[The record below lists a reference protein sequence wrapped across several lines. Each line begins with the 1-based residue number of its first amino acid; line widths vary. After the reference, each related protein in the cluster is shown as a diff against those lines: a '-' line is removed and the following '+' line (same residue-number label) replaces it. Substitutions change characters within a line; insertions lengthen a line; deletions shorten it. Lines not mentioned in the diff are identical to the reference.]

1 MRALLA
7 FMVCGM
13 TVAIGLRARADDRV
27 DFQRDVQPISA
38 STATSATVPRNSRT
52 ATGWTGVVT
61 RSSAHDYGHRA
72 GFRGS
77 QPSLPAADRHAVR
90 ASNAARRRALRAE
103 QVDVIKRWIDQGAE
117 WPDGASG
124 ETPAAPL
131 DELAVR
137 AFDALR
143 TGHRPAFL
151 DAVRGN
157 ANLSRMRGP
166 GGATP
171 LMTAALYGDAALV
184 RELLD
189 AGADPNIAND
199 AGATALMWAVD
210 DLEKTRALVEHGADV
225 NAISANRR
233 KAILAACTIRRNR
246 DVVAYLLDHGA
257 NPSEKAPALNDAT
270 TPLTEAALLGDED
283 LIRLLLDRGANAQ
296 AAGFLPLALSMRARC
311 DGCVEALMSKLRPE
325 QVLTPTMLMGA
336 PPRGPA
342 AWHDYPR
349 GLLLD
354 RGRLRQ
360 WGRPVHRPPPSGT
373 PGRCVL
379 CAGERE
385 WDCDCGTRDAACS
398 HGETACASRVSRA
411 RLRWSTCS

>member
-13 TVAIGLRARADDRV
+13 TVAIGHTLRARADDRV
-27 DFQRDVQPISA
+27 DFQRDVQPILSE
-38 STATSATVPRNSRT
+38 
-52 ATGWTGVVT
+52 
-61 RSSAHDYGHRA
+61 HCYECH
-72 GFRGS
+72 GS
-77 QPSLPAADRHAVR
+77 EKQ
-90 ASNAARRRALRAE
+90 SNGYRLDRRRDALVGGTITVIAPGSAE
-103 QVDVIKRWIDQGAE
+103 ASRLYLRLIGTRFGRQMPLEGRLTAAEIDVIKRWIDQGAE

-246 DVVAYLLDHGA
+246 DVVAYA
-257 NPSEKAPALNDAT
+257 ARPRSE
-270 TPLTEAALLGDED
+270 PL
-283 LIRLLLDRGANAQ
+283 
-296 AAGFLPLALSMRARC
+296 
-311 DGCVEALMSKLRPE
+311 
-325 QVLTPTMLMGA
+325 
-336 PPRGPA
+336 
-342 AWHDYPR
+342 
-349 GLLLD
+349 
-354 RGRLRQ
+354 
-360 WGRPVHRPPPSGT
+360 
-373 PGRCVL
+373 
-379 CAGERE
+379 GERAGSE
-385 WDCDCGTRDAACS
+385 R
-398 HGETACASRVSRA
+398 R
-411 RLRWSTCS
+411 